1 VAGPRVPDYVE
12 SLEAYPPGKPIEE
25 LKRELGLKEV
35 IKLASNENPFGPSP
49 LAMRAIEAIL
59 PQLHRYPD
67 GSGYRL
73 KQKLAARLSQP
84 SERIVLGC
92 GSNEILDLIC
102 RVFVG
107 RGGRAVLPHPSFLV
121 YQKFLQAVGAEAEL
135 VPLKGTFLDL
145 DGLGEAA
152 QAEATRLLVLCNP
165 NNPTGSAFPAAEL
178 ADFISRIPGSV
189 IILVDEAYIE
199 FARQPG
205 VVSLADLVSEERSLV
220 VTRTFSKL
228 YGLAGLRV
236 GYGIMSARLADY
248 LNRVRQP
255 FNVTSPALAA
265 AEAALEDQAYL
276 DEVLRRTWAGL
287 DHLARGLEALGLEV
301 WPSQAN
307 FLLFKVP
314 RPAEEIYRL
323 MLAKGVII
331 RAMTSFGLPECLR
344 VNAGTEEENRIFLA
358 RLAEVLGRAES

>member
-49 LAMRAIEAIL
+49 LAIKAIEAIL

-67 GSGYRL
+67 GSGYYL

-84 SERIVLGC
+84 AERIVLGC

-121 YQKFLQAVGAEAEL
+121 YQKFLQAVGAEARL
-135 VPLKGTFLDL
+135 VPLRGAFLDL
-145 DGLGEAA
+145 AGLRAA
-152 QAEATRLLVLCNP
+152 VGAETRLLVLCNP
-165 NNPTGSAFPAAEL
+165 NNPTGSAFPASEL
-178 ADFISRIPGSV
+178 ADFIGQLPDSV
-189 IILVDEAYIE
+189 IVLADEAYIE

-205 VVSLADLVSEERSLV
+205 VVSLADLVSEERNLV

-236 GYGIMSARLADY
+236 GYGIMPARLANY

-276 DEVLRRTWAGL
+276 AEVLRRTWAGL
-287 DHLARGLEALGLEV
+287 DHLAKGLESLGLEV

-331 RAMTSFGLPECLR
+331 RAMTAFGLPDCLR
-344 VNAGTEEENRIFLA
+344 VNAGTEEENRVFLT